1 MLMAAALE
9 RAGKPVTM
17 VALDGEDH
25 WLSRSA
31 TRLQLLEQVMAFLAV
46 NNPPE

>member
-1 MLMAAALE
+1 MGATCALE
-9 RAGKPVTM
+9 RAGKPITM

-31 TRLQLLEQVMAFLAV
+31 TRLTMLQHTLAFLQAH
-46 NNPPE
+46 NPSQ